1 MIDSADDKRFE
12 ETGQVLFELL
22 EEEKLRRIP
31 VLIYAN
37 KKDLD
42 FALTPG
48 DVNCISLLYVVMLAV
63 LFYTNVVD

>member
-22 EEEKLRRIP
+22 EEDKLRNVP
-31 VLIYAN
+31 VLIFAN

-42 FALTPG
+42 FALAPG
-48 DVNCISLLYVVMLAV
+48 DVSQCTIHIESCI
-63 LFYTNVVD
+63 

>member
-22 EEEKLRRIP
+22 EEEKLRNVP
-31 VLIYAN
+31 VLIFAN

-42 FALTPG
+42 FALAPG
-48 DVNCISLLYVVMLAV
+48 DVSARKGHHLTYYLLMSNTA
-63 LFYTNVVD
+63 D